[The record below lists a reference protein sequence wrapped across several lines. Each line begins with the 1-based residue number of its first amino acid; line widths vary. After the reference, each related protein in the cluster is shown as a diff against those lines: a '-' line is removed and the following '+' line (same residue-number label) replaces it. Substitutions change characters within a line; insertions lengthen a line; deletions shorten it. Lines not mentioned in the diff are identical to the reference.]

1 MYSDLK
7 IVTGSANPDLA
18 KAICDHLGC
27 QLTPTLATTFSDGE
41 LRIEI
46 GDNVRGDDVFVV
58 QPTCSPNVNRNLVQ
72 LCLMLD
78 ALKRASAGRITAVIP
93 YYGYARQDRKVSPRA
108 PISAKTVA
116 DFISVSGADRV
127 VTIDLH
133 AGQIQGFFNCP
144 VDNLYAAPVMLEPLR
159 QIANDNIV
167 IVSPDAG
174 GVERARSYP
183 TRLNA
188 PLAIVDKRRDKP
200 NQAQA
205 MHVIGD
211 VEGKSAI
218 IVDDIIDT
226 AGTLCAA
233 ADVLLKYGA
242 TEIIACAT
250 HPVMSGPAIDRINA
264 TESLKRVIVTDT
276 IPLGD
281 KKERCPKIQVVS
293 VAALMAKTIHNIHTG
308 SSVSVIF
315 VYFFLPAEAKQRPL
329 MRPTPEQQQ
338 FRIRG
343 DNISRGVVS
352 SPFRRHAFS
361 GKPVSVPVFPWRE
374 KTAVRRPRRC
384 RLELCQ

>member
-7 IVTGSANPDLA
+7 IVTGSANPALA

-159 QIANDNIV
+159 RIANDNIV

-174 GVERARSYP
+174 GVERARSYAK
-183 TRLNA
+183 RLNA

-226 AGTLCAA
+226 AGTLCAG

-264 TESLKRVIVTDT
+264 SDALKRVIVTDT

-281 KKERCPKIQVVS
+281 KQERCPKIQIVS

-308 SSVSVIF
+308 SSVSVLF
-315 VYFFLPAEAKQRPL
+315 V
-329 MRPTPEQQQ
+329 
-338 FRIRG
+338 
-343 DNISRGVVS
+343 
-352 SPFRRHAFS
+352 
-361 GKPVSVPVFPWRE
+361 
-374 KTAVRRPRRC
+374 
-384 RLELCQ
+384 

>member
-46 GDNVRGDDVFVV
+46 GDNVRGDDVFII
-58 QPTCSPNVNRNLVQ
+58 QPTCSPNINRNLVQ

-144 VDNLYAAPVMLEPLR
+144 VDNLYAAPVMLQPLR
-159 QIANDNIV
+159 ELAHDNIV

-174 GVERARSYP
+174 GVERARSYAK
-183 TRLNA
+183 RLDA

-200 NQAQA
+200 NQAKA

-226 AGTLCAA
+226 AGTLCAG
-233 ADVLLKYGA
+233 ADVLLQYGA

-264 TESLKRVIVTDT
+264 SESLKRVIVTDT
-276 IPLGD
+276 IPLGE

-293 VAALMAKTIHNIHTG
+293 VAALVAKTIHNIHTG
-308 SSVSVIF
+308 SSVSVLF
-315 VYFFLPAEAKQRPL
+315 V
-329 MRPTPEQQQ
+329 
-338 FRIRG
+338 
-343 DNISRGVVS
+343 
-352 SPFRRHAFS
+352 
-361 GKPVSVPVFPWRE
+361 
-374 KTAVRRPRRC
+374 
-384 RLELCQ
+384 

>member
-1 MYSDLK
+1 MFSDLK
-7 IVTGSANPDLA
+7 IVTGSSNPELA

-58 QPTCSPNVNRNLVQ
+58 QPTCPPLVNRNLMQ

-108 PISAKTVA
+108 PISAKMVA
-116 DFISVSGADRV
+116 DFISVAGAGRV
-127 VTIDLH
+127 VTIDMH

-144 VDNLYAAPVMLEPLR
+144 VDNLYAAPVMMEPLR
-159 QIANDNIV
+159 QIEGDIV

-174 GVERARSYP
+174 GVERARSYAK
-183 TRLNA
+183 RLNA

-211 VEGKSAI
+211 VEGKTAI

-226 AGTLCAA
+226 AGTLCT
-233 ADVLLKYGA
+233 VP
-242 TEIIACAT
+242 TC
-250 HPVMSGPAIDRINA
+250 
-264 TESLKRVIVTDT
+264 
-276 IPLGD
+276 
-281 KKERCPKIQVVS
+281 C
-293 VAALMAKTIHNIHTG
+293 
-308 SSVSVIF
+308 SSTA
-315 VYFFLPAEAKQRPL
+315 PR
-329 MRPTPEQQQ
+329 R
-338 FRIRG
+338 
-343 DNISRGVVS
+343 S
-352 SPFRRHAFS
+352 SPVLPTVCCPAPPS
-361 GKPVSVPVFPWRE
+361 
-374 KTAVRRPRRC
+374 TASMLPR
-384 RLELCQ
+384 LWTASS